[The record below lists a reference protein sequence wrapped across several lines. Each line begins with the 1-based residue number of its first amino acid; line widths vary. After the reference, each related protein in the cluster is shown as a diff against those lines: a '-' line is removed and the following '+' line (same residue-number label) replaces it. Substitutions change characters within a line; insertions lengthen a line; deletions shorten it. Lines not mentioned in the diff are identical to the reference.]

1 MTQKDAFDILKMG
14 HNVFLTGA
22 AGSGKTHLLNQY
34 INYLKEKKI
43 GVGIT
48 ASTGIAATHM
58 NGRTIH
64 SWCGMGIKDAM
75 TDEDIKKLLWK
86 DYLRANMLPAK
97 VLIIDEISMLH
108 DYHLDLVNRICKTF
122 RNSPLPFGGLQVI
135 LCGDFFQLPPV
146 SKNGEKSEFVYSSD
160 TWREMDIKICYLQ
173 EQHRQEDTK
182 FLKVLNEIRGNR
194 VTEATKLHL
203 HQRINPPINMDIPPT
218 KLYTHNLD
226 VDAINSF
233 ELGKIKKEP
242 KTYNMT
248 SFGAKALVEMLKKSC
263 LAPEEL
269 IVKEGAV
276 VMFVKN
282 NFGKGYVN
290 GTLGKVI
297 GFDKES
303 NYPIIETINK
313 DKIIAEPESWTVEEG
328 EKVIAEISQVPLRL
342 AWAITVHKSQGMSLD
357 AAVIDLSKAFE
368 PGMGYVAL
376 SRVRKLAGIK
386 LLGINETAY
395 KVDEDIIEFDKEFIK
410 MSQIEEN
417 TLKSL
422 NLKEIQKR
430 QEQYLQS
437 MDTKH

>member
-86 DYLRANMLPAK
+86 DYLRVNMLPAK
-97 VLIIDEISMLH
+97 VLIVDEISMLH
-108 DYHLDLVNRICKTF
+108 GYNLDLVNRICKAF
-122 RNSPLPFGGLQVI
+122 RNNQLPFGGLQVI

-146 SKNGEKSEFVYSSD
+146 SKNGEKSEFVYSSG
-160 TWREMDIKICYLQ
+160 TWQEMDIKICYLH
-173 EQHRQEDTK
+173 EQHRQEDTN
-182 FLKVLNEIRGNR
+182 FLKLLNEIRSNS
-194 VTEATKLHL
+194 VTETTKFHL
-203 HQRINPPINMDIPPT
+203 HQRINSPINIDIPPT

-233 ELGKIKKEP
+233 ELGKIEGKP
-242 KTYNMT
+242 KTFQMT
-248 SFGAKALVEMLKKSC
+248 SSGAKALVEMLKKSC

-269 IVKEGAV
+269 IVKKGAV

-282 NFGKGYVN
+282 NFAKGYVN

-303 NYPIIETINK
+303 NYPIIETIK
-313 DKIIAEPESWTVEEG
+313 KEKIVAEPESWTVEEG
-328 EKVIAEISQVPLRL
+328 ERVIAEISQVPLRL

-386 LLGINETAY
+386 LLGINDTAY
-395 KVDEDIIEFDKEFIK
+395 KVDEDIIEFNKELIRI
-410 MSQIEEN
+410 SQTEEDAF
-417 TLKSL
+417 KSL
-422 NLKEIQKR
+422 SLKEIQKR
-430 QEQYLQS
+430 QKQYLQRIGY
-437 MDTKH
+437 